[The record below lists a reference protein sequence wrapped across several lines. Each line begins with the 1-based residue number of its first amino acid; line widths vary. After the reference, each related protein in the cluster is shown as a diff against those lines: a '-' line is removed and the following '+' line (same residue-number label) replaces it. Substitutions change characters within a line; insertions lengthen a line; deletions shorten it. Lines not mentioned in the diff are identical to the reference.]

1 MPSGR
6 GMRGCL
12 CYVTCRDRE
21 EAVRIARAVVEERLA
36 ASANVL
42 GETFSAYRWRG
53 EVREA
58 AETALVLKTRA
69 EAADRLVAR
78 VRELHGYEC
87 PGIVVLP
94 IVAGHAPY
102 LDWLVAE
109 TEG

>member
-1 MPSGR
+1 
-6 GMRGCL
+6 MRGCL

-42 GETFSAYRWRG
+42 GRTFSVYRWRG
-53 EVREA
+53 EVCEA
-58 AETALVLKTRA
+58 AEVALVFKTRA
-69 EAADRLVAR
+69 EAAARLVAR

-87 PGIVVLP
+87 PGVVILP
-94 IVAGHAPY
+94 IAAGNPDY
-102 LDWLVAE
+102 LSWLAAE